1 MALFQNTTFRDDTIE
16 LDGNE
21 YDGCRFENCQLI
33 YRARAPMKLANC
45 SFFGFTIALE
55 DAAANTL
62 DFLTALYHGGFQSTI
77 EQTFN
82 NIRTRNVPSGGWT
95 IH

>member
-1 MALFQNTTFRDDTIE
+1 MQFQGKTFCNETIE

-33 YRARAPMKLANC
+33 YRASAPMILTNC
-45 SFFGFTIALE
+45 SFLGFTITLE
-55 DAAANTL
+55 GAAANTL
-62 DFLTALYHGGFQSTI
+62 DFLTALYHGGFQPAL
-77 EQTFN
+77 EQTFH
-82 NIRTRNVPSGGWT
+82 NIRTRNVPSGGWE